1 MAEKPRSR
9 RKIIIR
15 PMANYCRF
23 CKNEEEPSY
32 RKWEIISQY
41 ISERGKI
48 ASKQRTG
55 LCSTHQ
61 RALAQEIKRARHLAL
76 LPYVVRPL

>member
-1 MAEKPRSR
+1 MAEKRRP

-15 PMANYCRF
+15 PMASYCRF
-23 CKNEEEPSY
+23 CKNNEEPSY
-32 RKWEIISQY
+32 KKWEVLAHY

-48 ASKQRTG
+48 SPKARTA

-61 RALAQEIKRARHLAL
+61 RHMAREIKRARHLAL
-76 LPYVVRPL
+76 IPYMVRPL